1 MIRRLF
7 AASSSITSAAIVL
20 GLSGLLSRLLGVYRD
35 RLLASTFGA
44 SATLDAYYAAF
55 RIPDFVFN
63 IIVLGALSAGFIP
76 VFTQYMAK
84 SKEKAWNLA
93 QSSLVIVSCCV
104 MVLGLVLYVTAPWLM
119 QIIAPGFSPE
129 NVDLATRMTRVM
141 LLSPIILG
149 MSSVFGGVL
158 QSFKRFLAYSLA
170 PIFYNVGIIVGIA
183 VFVPLI
189 GPHGLAWGVVAGSIM
204 HLLMQAFVAMRLG
217 WSWQAIWPWKTEGI
231 REILGLMGPR
241 TLSLAIS
248 EANLF
253 IVTSLASGLSA
264 GSLAMFTFAHNLAHV
279 PIGLIGISFAV
290 AAFPILSSYAGQ
302 GRMRK
307 FIKTQEKTVSA
318 ILFFLMPI
326 LVVFVLLDEQIVRL
340 VLGSGAFDWTST
352 LTTARTLLFLTPHM
366 FCQTLIPL
374 YTRSYYA
381 RKNSV
386 YPLYAAL
393 CAVLVNVVAAYYLTA
408 RLGITGLAL
417 SLGLASTFQL
427 LFLLT
432 GAEVRGRYFTKTRV
446 RITMLQTFISGCMMA
461 FVLQMAKFVIGPAL
475 DLLTVRGVLVHMIV
489 PSAVGLT
496 VYLLAL
502 KAQRSEEYKHYE
514 TLFQNKLRHVLRP
527 FVPVVGAGE
536 EDDLMKH

>member
-1 MIRRLF
+1 MIKRLF
-7 AASSSITSAAIVL
+7 AASASITSAAIVL

-44 SATLDAYYAAF
+44 TATLDAYYAAF

-76 VFTQYMAK
+76 VFTEYMAK
-84 SKEKAWNLA
+84 SKEKAWQLA
-93 QSSLVIVSCCV
+93 QSALVIVTVCV
-104 MVLGLVLYVTAPWLM
+104 IALGGILYVFAPWLM
-119 QIIAPGFSPE
+119 KVITPGFTEE
-129 NVDLATRMTRVM
+129 NLRLATEMTRVM

-149 MSSVFGGVL
+149 ISSVLGGVL

-170 PIFYNVGIIVGIA
+170 PIFYNLGIIIGIA
-183 VFVPLI
+183 FFVQRI
-189 GPHGLAWGVVAGSIM
+189 GIIGLAWGVVLGSVM
-204 HLLMQAFVAMRLG
+204 HLIMQLFVVVRLG
-217 WSWQAIWPWKTEGI
+217 WNWQAILPWKADGI

-241 TLSLAIS
+241 TLSLAVS

-253 IVTSLASGLSA
+253 VVTSLASGLSS
-264 GSLAMFTFAHNLAHV
+264 GSLAIFTFAHNLAHV

-290 AAFPILSSYAGQ
+290 AAFPILSGYAAQ
-302 GRMRK
+302 GRIRK
-307 FIKTQEKTVSA
+307 FVKTQEKTVSA

-326 LVVFVLLDEQIVRL
+326 MVVFILLDEQIVRI
-340 VLGSGAFDWTST
+340 VLGAGKFDWPST

-381 RKNSV
+381 RKNSL
-386 YPLYAAL
+386 YPFYAAVSAL
-393 CAVLVNVVAAYYLTA
+393 LLNAALAYYLTKTY
-408 RLGITGLAL
+408 GIPGLAL
-417 SLGLASTFQL
+417 SLGAASTFQL
-427 LFLLT
+427 LFLLAGT
-432 GAEVRGRYFTKTRV
+432 EVRTKYLTKFSV
-446 RITMLQTFISGCMMA
+446 RITMIQTFISACIMV
-461 FVLQMAKFVIGPAL
+461 FVVQLAKFVIGPAL
-475 DLLTVRGVLVHMIV
+475 DLLTARGVLLHIAV
-489 PSAVGLT
+489 PTAIGFA

-514 TLFQNKLRHVLRP
+514 AVFQNKLRHVLRP

-536 EDDLMKH
+536 EDDVMKH